1 MFYGRGVDLCSRDA
15 VDASLQWYDD
25 VFAVHG
31 IPTLLA
37 GGLWCAKGEPPRWHS
52 AAKTLDPTVP
62 TDRVLLAVEQ
72 FEHCSVAD
80 SFGTL
85 DPSAAG
91 FELLFEATWVHRT
104 PLVKPTGQMPGG
116 WSVVTEPDELRSW
129 NALHDTT
136 GVLVPS
142 LLAHP
147 RFTFLA
153 RHEDGVL
160 TGGAVLHDCR
170 GEIVG
175 LSNTW
180 ALPGRRLDVAAVVA
194 CVGAIHPGR
203 GIVDYAWGA
212 DLDALVEA
220 GFSPLGPQV
229 VWVR

>member
-1 MFYGRGVDLCSRDA
+1 

-180 ALPGRRLDVAAVVA
+180 ALPARRWTWRRSSLRGRGPPGSRDRRL
-194 CVGAIHPGR
+194 CWGR
-203 GIVDYAWGA
+203 PRLAFRRGW
-212 DLDALVEA
+212 L
-220 GFSPLGPQV
+220 SPLGP
-229 VWVR
+229 RSSGSAERSDSPRHR

>member
-1 MFYGRGVDLCSRDA
+1 VDLRLRDA

-31 IPTLLA
+31 IPTMLA

-62 TDRVLLAVEQ
+62 GDRVLLAVEQ
-72 FEHCSVAD
+72 FERCSVAD
-80 SFGTL
+80 SFGTVDL
-85 DPSAAG
+85 SAAG

-104 PLVKPTGQMPGG
+104 PLAKPAGEMPNS
-116 WSVVTEPDELRSW
+116 WSVVTKPAELRSW
-129 NALHDTT
+129 NALHQTT
-136 GVLVPS
+136 GVLLPS
-142 LLAHP
+142 MLAQP

-170 GEIVG
+170 GEVVG

-180 ALPGRRLDVAAVVA
+180 ALPRTTLDVAAVVA
-194 CVGAIHPGR
+194 CAGAVHPGR
-203 GIVDYAWGA
+203 GIVDYAWGD